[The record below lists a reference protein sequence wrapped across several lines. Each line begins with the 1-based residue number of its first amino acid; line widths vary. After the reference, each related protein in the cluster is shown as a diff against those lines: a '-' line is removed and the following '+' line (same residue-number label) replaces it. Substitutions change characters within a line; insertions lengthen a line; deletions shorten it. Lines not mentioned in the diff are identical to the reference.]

1 MRVPWRRPG
10 EEEGG
15 VSLLQRPL
23 ALNGAAAA
31 AAEISVT
38 LSLLL
43 HKYTVY
49 TLSLSCVCEKGHHPW
64 WVVVRGRTAGLR
76 LVVQVARAAP
86 VCIT

>member
-10 EEEGG
+10 GEEGG

-31 AAEISVT
+31 AAAAEISVT
-38 LSLLL
+38 FPLLL

-49 TLSLSCVCEKGHHPW
+49 TLSLLRVYVQRAIIHGGWCGAWED
-64 WVVVRGRTAGLR
+64 GRDGW
-76 LVVQVARAAP
+76 
-86 VCIT
+86 